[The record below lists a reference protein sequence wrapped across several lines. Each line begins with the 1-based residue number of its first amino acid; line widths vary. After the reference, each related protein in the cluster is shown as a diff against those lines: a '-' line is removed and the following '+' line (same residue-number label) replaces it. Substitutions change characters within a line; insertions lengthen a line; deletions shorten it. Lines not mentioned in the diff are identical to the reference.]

1 MAQEVDEGVSYLKAL
16 KQSTAG
22 CETMAATPPADNST
36 GKASPKGSPAIA
48 AEQFRGPEKRRS
60 TRYQCDGSAE
70 IRAEGSDLQT
80 WARFTDIS
88 LHGCYVEA
96 QETHAVGTILHL
108 KLEANGV
115 RLENKGSVRVSYPHL
130 GMGIA
135 FLETSDETRG
145 YLQQM
150 LGSMARPTSI
160 MGPGIASALP
170 ALDPIEPFPPITN
183 PTAAMQALVEFFTNR
198 QMLMR
203 EDFRRILRKSQ
214 GADTK
219 P

>member
-16 KQSTAG
+16 KQFPGESEAV
-22 CETMAATPPADNST
+22 ATTLPVNNSS
-36 GKASPKGSPAIA
+36 GKAWPKGSPTMPPG
-48 AEQFRGPEKRRS
+48 QFRGPEKRRS
-60 TRYQCDGSAE
+60 TRYQCNGSAGM
-70 IRAEGSDLQT
+70 RAEGTDLQT

-96 QETHAVGTILHL
+96 QETYAVGTLLHL

-115 RLENKGSVRVSYPHL
+115 RVESKGCVRVSYPHL

-135 FLETSDETRG
+135 FIETSDEIRTCLR
-145 YLQQM
+145 QM
-150 LGSMARPTSI
+150 LGSIARPTSI
-160 MGPGIASALP
+160 MGPGVSSALP
-170 ALDPIEPFPPITN
+170 ALDPIEPFPPISN